1 MGLLEKAEK
10 IQSDEDDQVP
20 IAAPPETVIVPDPEP
35 VQKKDS
41 SAKKTRSRK
50 EKKKKKA
57 SKIKKEREVKV
68 IPDGFEPAGRTR
80 GLFRYL
86 VDFTINFGL
95 IAVFVGMLII
105 FYTDVTYPLIF
116 ALILSLGNMVYLPSK
131 FSRSAGNVVSGTQ
144 YVNTRGDNPSFLYHV
159 GKSANIP
166 FTFLGLTA
174 LMFSI
179 SAGTDWTTGM
189 KVFIGISLFL
199 MLIPILDRVMYRMRQ
214 DGDIA
219 LGFWDRIF
227 GGIWLVTAD
236 KTQSDSGIMQ
246 RLQSFGEY
254 AEQRGMLTEDDEQS
268 S

>member
-10 IQSDEDDQVP
+10 IQSDEDDSNKE
-20 IAAPPETVIVPDPEP
+20 PPATVIVSEPEP
-35 VQKKDS
+35 VQKTEKP
-41 SAKKTRSRK
+41 AKKKSKKSKKKRTKKAKK
-50 EKKKKKA
+50 EK
-57 SKIKKEREVKV
+57 VPKV

-80 GLFRYL
+80 GLFRYI
-86 VDFTINFGL
+86 VDFVVNFGL

-105 FYTDVTYPLIF
+105 FYTDVTWPLIF
-116 ALILSLGNMVYLPSK
+116 SVLLALGNMVYLPSK
-131 FSRSAGNVVSGTQ
+131 FSRSAGNVITGTQ
-144 YVNTRGDNPSFLYHV
+144 FVNTRGDNPSFLYHM

-189 KVFIGISLFL
+189 KVFIGISLCL
-199 MLIPILDRVMYRMRQ
+199 MLIPLLDRVMYRMRQ
-214 DGDIA
+214 DGDIP
-219 LGFWDRIF
+219 LGFWDRLF
-227 GGIWLVTAD
+227 GGVWLVTAE

-254 AEQRGMLTEDDEQS
+254 SESRGWMAEDADK
-268 S
+268 

>member
-10 IQSDEDDQVP
+10 IQSDEDNQVP
-20 IAAPPETVIVPDPEP
+20 TVALPETVIVPEPEP
-35 VQKKDS
+35 VQKKER

-50 EKKKKKA
+50 KKT

-95 IAVFVGMLII
+95 IAVFVGMLIL

-116 ALILSLGNMVYLPSK
+116 ALILALGNMVYLPSK
-131 FSRSAGNVVSGTQ
+131 FSRSAGNVISGTQ
-144 YVNTRGDNPSFLYHV
+144 YVNTRGDNPSFLYHI

-174 LMFSI
+174 IMFSI

-268 S
+268 A